1 MTADSRLPERQFAD
15 GQIPIAVQSLCS
27 ELSRS
32 GQLYV
37 RQISAFI
44 DEIAPGPGSLVYVHA
59 NSLGVQL
66 DGLEPA
72 VFSAIDACTNL
83 QVAQIYLAS
92 TAAGA
97 LSFVDFFVRRFPF
110 SIQQIR
116 TLRHS
121 PFYGVAGRNDR
132 HDFSAILAQRGIL
145 HTLIAD
151 KSRDALYSI
160 TSRLLFSKMTE
171 GMNGPASE
179 REHYRALTQFL
190 LYHNNYHSIP
200 WLDGNTPL
208 QKLKSFDGYAPLHS
222 FCPFEEADPRT
233 DFRTSEKWKAKESK
247 CQAIDNNS
255 RISEFIR

>member
-1 MTADSRLPERQFAD
+1 MTADNRFLERQSAD
-15 GQIPIAVQSLCS
+15 GQIPVAVQSLCS

-44 DEIAPGPGSLVYVHA
+44 DELAPGPGSLVYVHA
-59 NSLGVQL
+59 NSLGIQL

-83 QVAQIYLAS
+83 QVAQIHLAS
-92 TAAGA
+92 TVAGA

-110 SIQQIR
+110 AIRQIR
-116 TLRHS
+116 TVRDS
-121 PFYGVAGRNDR
+121 PFRGIAGKQDR

-190 LYHNNYHSIP
+190 LYHNNYRSIP

-222 FCPFEEADPRT
+222 FCPFEEEDPRT
-233 DFRTSEKWKAKESK
+233 EFRTSEVWKAKESK
-247 CQAIDNNS
+247 RQAIDNNS